1 MVNRRLIFCGFGPI
15 SARRQRSVNQ
25 FRLPPQ
31 QGTIEGW
38 PASMADQRTARPVS
52 GEIMAGRAAH
62 ALPSGA
68 VTAFDDIIDADYEI
82 VSPPERDPDRSRF
95 PAVPT
100 PSAGGMAMLRRAG
113 GDIATGPVRGGPIF
127 WIFGMAAVAAAFWVS
142 GGHALVHHASP
153 KPAAALTISGVS
165 SRIKTAGEKRFLHV
179 DGHAANDGEGT
190 AALPPLEIRVASND
204 GRVTRYKLGTYARQ
218 MEPGERFAFSSRLD
232 VPKSGVKTVSVTF
245 GE

>member
-1 MVNRRLIFCGFGPI
+1 
-15 SARRQRSVNQ
+15 
-25 FRLPPQ
+25 
-31 QGTIEGW
+31 
-38 PASMADQRTARPVS
+38 MADQRTARPVS
-52 GEIMAGRAAH
+52 GEIMTGRTEH
-62 ALPSGA
+62 GA
-68 VTAFDDIIDADYEI
+68 SPGCPASFDDVVDADYEI

-100 PSAGGMAMLRRAG
+100 AAAGGMAMLRRAG
-113 GDIATGPVRGGPIF
+113 DDLARGPVRGGPIF
-127 WIFGMAAVAAAFWVS
+127 WTFGMAAVAAAFWVS
-142 GGHALVHHASP
+142 GGHALVRQVSP
-153 KPAAALTISGVS
+153 VGSPSAALTISDVS
-165 SRIKTAGEKRFLHV
+165 SRIQTAGSKSFLHV
-179 DGHAANDGEGT
+179 DGHAANDGEEA

>member
-1 MVNRRLIFCGFGPI
+1 
-15 SARRQRSVNQ
+15 
-25 FRLPPQ
+25 
-31 QGTIEGW
+31 
-38 PASMADQRTARPVS
+38 MADQRTARPVS

-142 GGHALVHHASP
+142 GGHALIHHAAP

-190 AALPPLEIRVASND
+190 AALPPLEIRIASND
-204 GRVTRYKLGTYARQ
+204 GRVTSYKLGTYARQ
-218 MEPGERFAFSSRLD
+218 MRPGERFAFSSRLD